1 MRGQTDIPCQH
12 GGVEVPTIDLINFIV
27 GVVCAFILGMA
38 THSTY
43 LHEKARRGW
52 KFPWNHDE
60 EKENKWVKKSH

>member
-1 MRGQTDIPCQH
+1 M
-12 GGVEVPTIDLINFIV
+12 IDLINLIV